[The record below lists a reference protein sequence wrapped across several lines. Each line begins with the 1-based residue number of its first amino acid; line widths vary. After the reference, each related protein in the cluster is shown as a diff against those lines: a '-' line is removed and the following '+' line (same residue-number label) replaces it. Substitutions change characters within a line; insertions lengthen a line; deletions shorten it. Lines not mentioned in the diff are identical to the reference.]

1 MAKSAAKRM
10 CRFFDDVAEERS
22 RRAWDLLFATLPKK
36 ENRKTDHEA
45 TVVNLTSKDI
55 PQSVLSTLDKGPK
68 YAVDPKSDA
77 ADLVAMVYNIAE
89 KAPESKKRGVN
100 YRRNAT
106 RIESKPWK
114 KEQ

>member
-89 KAPESKKRGVN
+89 KAPESKKE
-100 YRRNAT
+100 A
-106 RIESKPWK
+106 
-114 KEQ
+114 